1 MTNAIAITNITAATT
16 TIYST
21 TSIERISGNNQK
33 NMMSFDTKGNMTI
46 NNAGK
51 FYSNIIADGDL
62 VSVEIPYM
70 EDSAMIAAFRRAL
83 NNGIIISG
91 DKWYALN
98 ADHTTG
104 CTLAPKDKMEV
115 HTVVPTDET
124 YEICWV
130 SPSQIN
136 SKSLLFCKA
145 EKRKDFERK
154 ISCGYIHENLKVG
167 SLKDIMSFVIRMN
180 SCSGAKELVPNS
192 TTNDIGVIVLR
203 DKPKYRDGQ
212 FYGYFPQLKN
222 NTAYQFR
229 VFMGAGKGMLLNS
242 KKLFK
247 KHIMKAMESGNYDI
261 VGNPNNIV
269 AVMDRNSY
277 KLDPSMLVSGSCW
290 IMAEAHTSD
299 ANATTETVKVLVQK
313 GYDKNTLQKKCE
325 DELLNAVHNAI
336 VAKDGDYILQAFAG
350 ATKHATTKLV
360 ENALQQSTFEFGAKY
375 VKLLQADDNIINVYK
390 AVDGKKYPC
399 VDATGIN
406 EGLTLLE
413 RKPSTSMAE
422 SVVVYNMPGCYGNI
436 FTNTVMLPSGEVG
449 LDIATCLGGADYDG
463 DGVFIGHDSTI
474 VKTMIENGYES
485 KTIEV
490 VGEKA
495 ANVEITS
502 YAHLLFFLYT
512 QEAANI
518 NRVVGTFKKF
528 QFATQKSL
536 YDAFIGTNEISVF
549 GNEISSVDIDEACKL
564 ISAGVK
570 MESREDIE
578 LLRKTIMEIA
588 RYMGET
594 EIAFGKK
601 GVHAPANVFAFFATK
616 AKEMKYD
623 PKYDIDW
630 ESANRIACDYARD
643 YFENT
648 RLLNKADVTMT
659 TAANNIAKAM
669 ANVMRAK
676 MHGCKMAALGFD
688 AMIRANGDAVLTM
701 DCIRAAYSRGY
712 EANIMTDECL
722 EALGYEV
729 IDKHYDLNAVTVNI
743 GRRVEKASIG
753 TKVRFGVDEK
763 GRTWMSNSKSKALVL
778 GPMPNKEEDVYEI
791 IDIFNCDPYTTRD
804 GKTLENTVVVL
815 KKV

>member
-1 MTNAIAITNITAATT
+1 MTTNIAITTIESATT
-16 TIYST
+16 TIRST
-21 TSIERISGNNQK
+21 TSLERITRTNQK
-33 NMMSFDTKGNMTI
+33 HMLAFKADGAMSI
-46 NNAGK
+46 QNAGV
-51 FYSNIIADGDL
+51 FYSGIIEDGDL
-62 VSVEIPYM
+62 VSVDVPEM
-70 EDSAMIAAFRRAL
+70 ADSAMIAAFRRML
-83 NNGIIISG
+83 NNGIVISDG
-91 DKWYALN
+91 KWYALN

-104 CTLAPKDKMEV
+104 CTLAPKNEMELHEV
-115 HTVVPTDET
+115 TSTDVV

-130 SPSQIN
+130 SPNQIN
-136 SKSLLFCKA
+136 NKTLLFCKA

-154 ISCGYIHENLKVG
+154 ISCGYIHEDLKTG
-167 SLKDIMSFVIRMN
+167 NLKDIMSFVIRMN
-180 SCSGAKELVPNS
+180 SCSGAKEYVSNS
-192 TTNDIGVIVLR
+192 SVQEVGVIVLR
-203 DKPKYRDGQ
+203 EKPKYRDGQ
-212 FYGYFPQLKN
+212 FYGYFPQLAN

-229 VFMGAGKGMLLNS
+229 MFMGAGKGMLLNS

-277 KLDPSMLVSGSCW
+277 KLDPSMPVSGSCW
-290 IMAEAHTSD
+290 IMAESHTSD
-299 ANATTETVKVLVQK
+299 ANATTETVKALVQK

-325 DELLNAVHNAI
+325 DELLNAVHNAMI
-336 VAKDGDYILQAFAG
+336 AKDGDYILQAFAG
-350 ATKHATTKLV
+350 ATEHATCKLV
-360 ENALQQSTFEFGAKY
+360 ENALKQSTFEFGAKY
-375 VKLLQADDNIINVYK
+375 IKLLQADDDIINVYK
-390 AVDGKKYPC
+390 TIDGEKYPC
-399 VDATGIN
+399 VDAPGIN

-422 SVVVYNMPGCYGNI
+422 SVIVYNMPGCYSNV
-436 FTNTVMLPSGEVG
+436 FANTVMISSGEVG

-463 DGVFIGHDSTI
+463 DGVFIGHDSSI
-474 VKTMIENGYES
+474 VKTMVENGYES

-495 ANVEITS
+495 ANVEITN

-536 YDAFIGTNEISVF
+536 YDTFIGDNEIPVF
-549 GNEISSVDIDEACKL
+549 GNEISGSNVDEACK
-564 ISAGVK
+564 IINGGVMMK
-570 MESREDIE
+570 SREDIE

-601 GVHAPANVFAFFATK
+601 GVHAPANVFAFFAAK

-623 PKYDIDW
+623 TKYDIDW
-630 ESANRIACDYARD
+630 ATANKIAYDYARD

-659 TAANNIAKAM
+659 TEANNIAKAM

-676 MHGCKMAALGFD
+676 MRGCKMAALGFD
-688 AMIRANGDAVLTM
+688 AMIRANDDAVLTM
-701 DCIRAAYSRGY
+701 DCVRAAYSRGY

-722 EALGYEV
+722 EVLGYEV
-729 IDKHYDLNAVTVNI
+729 VDKHYDLNAATVNI
-743 GRRVEKASIG
+743 GRRIEKAAIG

-763 GRTWMSNSKSKALVL
+763 GRTWMSNSKSKTLVL
-778 GPMPNKEEDVYEI
+778 GPMPNKEEDAYEI
-791 IDIFNCDPYTTRD
+791 IDVFNCDPYTTRD
-804 GKTLENTVVVL
+804 GKTLENTVVIL
-815 KKV
+815 KRV

>member
-1 MTNAIAITNITAATT
+1 MTNAIAITNTTAATT
-16 TIYST
+16 TIRST
-21 TSIERISGNNQK
+21 TSIERISKCNQK
-33 NMMSFDTKGNMTI
+33 LMLSIDVNGNMTMER
-46 NNAGK
+46 AGK
-51 FYSNIIADGDL
+51 LYSEIITDGDL
-62 VSVEIPYM
+62 VSVEIPAM
-70 EDSAMIAAFRRAL
+70 EDSAMIAAFRRL
-83 NNGIIISG
+83 LKNGIVVS
-91 DKWYALN
+91 DNKYYALN
-98 ADHTTG
+98 EDRTTG
-104 CTLAPKDKMEV
+104 CTLAAKDKMEM
-115 HTVVPTDET
+115 HTVSPTDSI

-136 SKSLLFCKA
+136 SKTLLFCKA

-154 ISCGYIHENLKVG
+154 ISCGYIHEDLKAGNLK
-167 SLKDIMSFVIRMN
+167 DTMSFVIRMN
-180 SCSGAKELVPNS
+180 SCSGAKELVLNS
-192 TTNDIGVIVLR
+192 TANEIGVIVLR

-212 FYGYFPQLKN
+212 FYGYFKQLAN

-229 VFMGAGKGMLLNS
+229 MFMGAGKGMLLNS

-247 KHIMKAMESGNYDI
+247 KHMMAALESGNYDI
-261 VGNPNNIV
+261 VGNPDNIV

-277 KLDPSMLVSGSCW
+277 KLNPAESVSGSCW

-299 ANATTETVKVLVQK
+299 ANATTETVKALVQK
-313 GYDKNTLQKKCE
+313 GYDKHELQKKCE
-325 DELLNAVHNAI
+325 DELLNAVHNAM
-336 VAKDGDYILQAFAG
+336 VAKDGNYILQAFAG
-350 ATKHATTKLV
+350 ATEHATKQLV
-360 ENALQQSTFEFGAKY
+360 ENALAQTTFCFGAKY
-375 VKLLQADDNIINVYK
+375 VKLLQAEDDIIVVYK
-390 AVDGKKYPC
+390 AVDGKRYPC
-399 VDATGIN
+399 VDAPGIN
-406 EGLTLLE
+406 GGLTLLE

-422 SVVVYNMPGCYGNI
+422 SYLVYNMPGCYSNM
-436 FTNTVMLPSGEVG
+436 FADTVMLPSGETG

-463 DGVFIGHDSTI
+463 DGVFIGHDESI
-474 VKTMIENGYES
+474 VKAMAECGYRS

-495 ANVEITS
+495 TNVEITS
-502 YAHLLFFLYT
+502 YAHLLFFLYI

-536 YDAFIGTNEISVF
+536 YDAFIGINKIPVF
-549 GNEISSVDIDEACKL
+549 GNEISGADVDEACKF
-564 ISAGVK
+564 INAGVK

-578 LLRKTIMEIA
+578 CLRKTIMEIA

-601 GVHAPANVFAFFATK
+601 GVHAPANVFNFFAAK
-616 AKEMKYD
+616 AKGLVYD

-630 ESANRIACDYARD
+630 EAANQIAVNYAD
-643 YFENT
+643 EYFAST
-648 RLLNKADVTMT
+648 RLLNKTDVAMT
-659 TAANNIAKAM
+659 AAANNIAKAM
-669 ANVMRAK
+669 ANIMRAK

-688 AMIRANGDAVLTM
+688 AMIRANDDAVLTM
-701 DCIRAAYSRGY
+701 DCVRAAYNRGY
-712 EANIMTDECL
+712 EASIMTDECL
-722 EALGYEV
+722 EVLGYEV
-729 IDKHYDLNAVTVNI
+729 IDKHYDLNAATVNI

-804 GKTLENTVVVL
+804 GKTFENTVVVL
-815 KKV
+815 KRV